1 MMLPP
6 SPIST
11 QWSLFCRLN
20 PLKPDSSNCYSLP
33 SRPYLPFL
41 NFWHSGTLA
50 LSLLTLLTR
59 LLSAECLSARMSEI
73 NYGRLDP
80 YGAEHSK
87 CNHMITLGFKG
98 LTLILNSFVFTS
110 LRASYLARVCTDVD
124 IPHCVV
130 IHSVHDLHAVRT
142 SKFWRSNA
150 NVDSID
156 LHAALRHLRL
166 HRKQETQEMKHRNV
180 TSLYF
185 AILLRLTPLTDGFQ
199 KTRMI
204 ALSRGIKISTV
215 HCLVLS
221 QSTRKR
227 RVDRRTGHSF
237 LGVHSGH
244 SEHPGAQNWASDCP
258 SVKKIKTGLDQY
270 GAERCGRL
278 TFATI
283 KKVWDWKS

>member
-185 AILLRLTPLTDGFQ
+185 AILLRLMPLTDDFQ
-199 KTRMI
+199 KTEWLRFRVVSKYPQCI
-204 ALSRGIKISTV
+204 VWFCHKARVRDGWTDGQGILFWGFIQGILSTLALRTER
-215 HCLVLS
+215 
-221 QSTRKR
+221 QTA
-227 RVDRRTGHSF
+227 RVSKKLR
-237 LGVHSGH
+237 LG
-244 SEHPGAQNWASDCP
+244 
-258 SVKKIKTGLDQY
+258 
-270 GAERCGRL
+270 
-278 TFATI
+278 
-283 KKVWDWKS
+283 